1 MTLIAYEFGNY
12 RMRKTWLDKCL
23 KSNVSQRPLTISM
36 LNGGKYLNLYASF
49 FIIAFH
55 HYQNAFSQFFA
66 AFLKITSNFEHFV
79 QNMALI
85 ADVFPKV
92 ETAKDAVS

>member
-1 MTLIAYEFGNY
+1 
-12 RMRKTWLDKCL
+12 
-23 KSNVSQRPLTISM
+23 M
-36 LNGGKYLNLYASF
+36 LNGGNNLNLYASF

-66 AFLKITSNFEHFV
+66 AFLKIRSNFEDFV

-85 ADVFPKV
+85 DDAFPKL
-92 ETAKDAVS
+92 ETAKGAVS